1 MSNMLYNIL
10 YEVIVMKN
18 HLRIF
23 REKMGWTQ
31 EELARKVGVSRQTI
45 NYIEKGRY
53 QPSVR
58 LALKLSTVLKCKVED
73 IFELERSD
81 WG

>member
-1 MSNMLYNIL
+1 
-10 YEVIVMKN
+10 
-18 HLRIF
+18 
-23 REKMGWTQ
+23 MGWTQ

-53 QPSVR
+53 QPSVK
-58 LALKLSTVLKCKVED
+58 LALKLSAVLKCRVED

-81 WG
+81 WNE

>member
-1 MSNMLYNIL
+1 
-10 YEVIVMKN
+10 MKN

-81 WG
+81 WR

>member
-1 MSNMLYNIL
+1 
-10 YEVIVMKN
+10 MKN

-58 LALKLSTVLKCKVED
+58 L
-73 IFELERSD
+73 
-81 WG
+81 

>member
-1 MSNMLYNIL
+1 
-10 YEVIVMKN
+10 
-18 HLRIF
+18 
-23 REKMGWTQ
+23 
-31 EELARKVGVSRQTI
+31 GVSRQTI